1 MSKSNQFT
9 RRSLLKTA
17 GGIALVSGISAPKI
31 LRAQTADVIRIGH
44 LTPRTGFL
52 GPLGEYAVMA
62 IDLAVEEINASGG
75 MMGKKVELLKEDSV
89 NPQTAS
95 TKAERM
101 IERDK
106 VACII
111 GEISSASCLT
121 IAQVASRNKTLFINT
136 GGNSD
141 ALRGKDCQRYMFHV
155 ESQNSMYV
163 KTVGRSFLRDGLVKG
178 KKWYSLTADYAFGH
192 DLLKVSKRFM
202 EANGGNFA
210 GDDLVPTDATDFS
223 AYLLKIREAKP
234 DLVVINLA
242 GNQITNFLKQ
252 YAEFGLTFPV
262 GGFGFDTALAWA
274 AGKGNFVGTW
284 PVVWHHLV
292 DTPGSKAFVGAFTKK
307 YNKPPENQ
315 AWGDYIATKIVAQ
328 ADQRTEIGGI
338 AEDHRAL
345 REGREVRR
353 PQDAARLFPRLGSS
367 VDARDVCG
375 HRLARRQDQ
384 EPVGH
389 LRVEPGGARPQ
400 RRPRNHRRDQGREQ
414 LHVPEL
420 TEHRCVSPDLRRDAG
435 PVPPSLFAILPGAP
449 PARGPVAGSKHVR
462 HVVSPANPQWAA

>member
-1 MSKSNQFT
+1 MSDKNRFT

-17 GGIALVSGISAPKI
+17 GGIALASGVSAPAI
-31 LRAQTADVIRIGH
+31 LRAQTSDVIRIGH

-62 IDLAVEEINASGG
+62 IDLAVEEINAAGG
-75 MMGKKVELLKEDSV
+75 MMGRKVEVLKEDSV

-121 IAQVASRNKTLFINT
+121 IAQVASRNKILFINT

-223 AYLLKIREAKP
+223 AYLLKIRDAKP

-284 PVVWHHLV
+284 PVVWHHLLE
-292 DTPGSKAFVGAFTKK
+292 TPGSKAFVAAFTKK
-307 YNKPPENQ
+307 YSKPPENQ

-328 ADQRTEIGGI
+328 TVNEIKIDGF
-338 AEDHRAL
+338 ARHHPAL
-345 REGREVRR
+345 REGREIRSA
-353 PQDAARLFPRLGSS
+353 QDAAGLLPCFRSP
-367 VDARDVCG
+367 VDARDVRG
-375 HRLARRQDQ
+375 HRAACRQDQ
-384 EPVGH
+384 KPVGH
-389 LRVEPGGARPQ
+389 LHLEPAGTG
-400 RRPRNHRRDQGREQ
+400 PR
-414 LHVPEL
+414 
-420 TEHRCVSPDLRRDAG
+420 
-435 PVPPSLFAILPGAP
+435 
-449 PARGPVAGSKHVR
+449 
-462 HVVSPANPQWAA
+462 